1 MAISEDNIV
10 VAGFTG
16 TVGHLLTFKKRA
28 GKTVIAKYLM
38 RSTVPPTQRLQS
50 VRKNFASCI
59 AYAKKAIK
67 NPEIKS
73 LYQAAAK
80 GGQTAFN
87 VATSDALN
95 PPTLNNILLDNYHGN
110 PGESITILATDDFK
124 VVSVSISIHLPTGEL
139 LEQGEAILPADSAEW
154 IYMTS
159 KSNPTPAGSTI
170 TAVATD
176 LPGNTVSLN
185 ITLS

>member
-10 VAGFTG
+10 VAGITG

-28 GKTVIAKYLM
+28 GKTVVAKYL
-38 RSTVPPTQRLQS
+38 RPTTVPPTERLQS

-59 AYAKKAIK
+59 AYAKTAIK
-67 NPEIKS
+67 DPVIKA

-95 PPTLNNILLDNYHGN
+95 PPELHNILVDRYQGN
-110 PGESITILATDDFK
+110 PGDLIIVDATDDFK
-124 VVSVSISIHLPTGEL
+124 VASVKVSIQLSLRR
-139 LEQGEAILPADSAEW
+139 PA
-154 IYMTS
+154 
-159 KSNPTPAGSTI
+159 
-170 TAVATD
+170 
-176 LPGNTVSLN
+176 
-185 ITLS
+185 

>member
-16 TVGHLLTFKKRA
+16 TVGHLLTFKNRA
-28 GKTVIAKYLM
+28 GKTVVAKYLLP
-38 RSTVPPTQRLQS
+38 TTIPPTERLKS

-59 AYAKKAIK
+59 AYAKTAIK
-67 NPEIKS
+67 NPAIKA

-95 PPTLNNILLDNYHGN
+95 PPKLNNIFIDNYHGN

-124 VVSVSISIHLPTGEL
+124 VASVLLSIHLPNGEL
-139 LEQGEAILPADSAEW
+139 LEQGEASLPADSAEW
-154 IYMTS
+154 IYMS
-159 KSNPTPAGSTI
+159 AQPNPAPAGSTI

-176 LPGNTVSLN
+176 LPGNTASLD